1 MDVRRLNELCRRLD
15 ELASIL
21 EIMEC
26 DPINANLHRESSN
39 ALSQALSEIERFRSD
54 AEQHRET
61 SNALKDALAEIERL
75 RSSAAIQ
82 PAKSDNGLNNLPLA
96 SLAPDWFMKFLEHT
110 QVLIGE
116 KVLNKKGDAD

>member
-1 MDVRRLNELCRRLD
+1 MRSHQRQFTSRV
-15 ELASIL
+15 
-21 EIMEC
+21 
-26 DPINANLHRESSN
+26 SN